1 MFSPASLKYWSPFI
15 GVPAQSNMLSCPH
28 AKRFCA
34 NVFIKTLL
42 PTNLNVFFLS
52 YRNNHDDA
60 KKGPENV
67 KKQNGVEEADAWKE
81 NSKNGA
87 NRGGASPS
95 PANRGGAAATNA
107 GPLPLDAEGLPPLRF
122 ANLLLF

>member
-1 MFSPASLKYWSPFI
+1 
-15 GVPAQSNMLSCPH
+15 MLSCPH

-60 KKGPENV
+60 KRGPENV
-67 KKQNGVEEADAWKE
+67 KQTEEADAWKE

-87 NRGGASPS
+87 NRGGPFD
-95 PANRGGAAATNA
+95 NRGGAAATNA

-122 ANLLLF
+122 ANLLLLRL

>member
-1 MFSPASLKYWSPFI
+1 
-15 GVPAQSNMLSCPH
+15 MLSCPH

-60 KKGPENV
+60 KKSPENV
-67 KKQNGVEEADAWKE
+67 KKQNGVEEADACKE
-81 NSKNGA
+81 NSKNG
-87 NRGGASPS
+87 
-95 PANRGGAAATNA
+95 ANRGGAAATNA

-122 ANLLLF
+122 ANAPHF